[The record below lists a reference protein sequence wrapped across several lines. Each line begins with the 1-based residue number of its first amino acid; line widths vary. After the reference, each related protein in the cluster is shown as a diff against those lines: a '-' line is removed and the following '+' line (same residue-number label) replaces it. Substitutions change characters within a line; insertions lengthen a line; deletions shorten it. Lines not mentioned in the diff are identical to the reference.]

1 MKTLLKDYTFD
12 PIAKTITVPIAIDLE
27 ELLLITNV
35 SSNQI
40 IYNFADITRG
50 ASIIDNVITLDFD
63 TSAMLAGD
71 ALQIFIDVENAD
83 FNQLNQ
89 DIRDGLIEI
98 VRGVQAMKKAQGI
111 PDNVGR
117 LRVNMET
124 GATLST
130 VTTVGMVGTVSNQTS
145 MGGIQ
150 LPNMAMTLT
159 NAGAQNLRRQ
169 IGVS

>member
-12 PIAKTITVPIAIDLE
+12 PIAKTITIPNPIELE

-40 IYNFADITRG
+40 IYNFADLTRG
-50 ASIIDNVITLDFD
+50 ASIVDNIITLDFD
-63 TSAMLAGD
+63 TSAMLPD
-71 ALQIFIDVENAD
+71 DSLQIFIDTENAN
-83 FNQLNQ
+83 FNELNQ
-89 DIRDGLIEI
+89 DIRNGLIEI
-98 VRGVQAMKKAQGI
+98 VRTTQSLKKAQGI
-111 PDNVGR
+111 PDNAGR

-124 GATLST
+124 GSTLGT
-130 VTTVGMVGTVSNQTS
+130 VTTVTTVSTVSNQTS
-145 MGGIQ
+145 MGGVQ

-159 NAGAQNLRRQ
+159 NAGAQNLRSR